1 MFSEQVQRGNI
12 PIFPHDNIE
21 PSTTGWMK
29 QHLHQG
35 GTTFLGS
42 LVMMYSGQKV
52 AGPNLKPLQPQ
63 GSILRFTR
71 TKCSFLMSS
80 PHRTPGPPR
89 CSPCSWPQQS
99 CLPKA
104 SPTSPHI
111 LLLLRPQLAVLQAFC
126 PHSLPSHDPM
136 LSLHF
141 QTTFPSSVKDL
152 FKDTGANFAAP
163 SYSVALLFMAERTP
177 SIPPADSDTNL
188 HQRFSTAALT
198 GIGAQFVWG
207 AVVGIIG
214 WGAPS
219 LGSAH

>member
-1 MFSEQVQRGNI
+1 
-12 PIFPHDNIE
+12 
-21 PSTTGWMK
+21 MK

-63 GSILRFTR
+63 GSILHFTC

-163 SYSVALLFMAERTP
+163 SYSVALPCSWLNAPPRSPLPTL
-177 SIPPADSDTNL
+177 IPTCTSASP
-188 HQRFSTAALT
+188 QRRSPVL
-198 GIGAQFVWG
+198 GH
-207 AVVGIIG
+207 
-214 WGAPS
+214 S
-219 LGSAH
+219 LCGVLLWES